1 MNKSLTILVNCTDE
15 KGLIYK
21 ITRVLYEHEL
31 NIIKNGEF
39 VDPEANRFFMRTEA
53 EGAANETVLLEAL
66 TKTLPLNSRI
76 EVVPRRKKKLVLLV
90 TKENHCLGDL
100 LIRNHF
106 NEWNAGIAAVISNHD
121 VLRDITERFGLPY
134 HYIPAEGL
142 SRIAHEQQLTEVI
155 GQYTPDYIVLA
166 RYMRIL
172 TPGFAQQ
179 YEGKI
184 INIHH
189 SFLPAF
195 IGAQPYR
202 QAYDRGVKIIGATAH
217 FVTDHL
223 DEGPIICQNVIPV
236 DHSQNA
242 ADMTRAGRGIEKLVL
257 AQALKLVLEDRVMLS
272 GNKTVIF

>member
-1 MNKSLTILVNCTDE
+1 MNSSHIILVNCADE

-21 ITRVLYEHEL
+21 ITRVLYENGL
-31 NIIKNGEF
+31 NIIKNREF
-39 VDPEANRFFMRTEA
+39 VDEANNRFFMRTEA
-53 EGAANETVLLEAL
+53 EGDADQSGLLKAL
-66 TKTLPLNSRI
+66 TAALPGGSRI
-76 EVVPRRKKKLVLLV
+76 EVVPDRKKKLVILA
-90 TKENHCLGDL
+90 TRENHCLGDL
-100 LIRNHF
+100 LMRNHF
-106 NEWNAGIAAVISNHD
+106 NEWNADISAVVSNYD
-121 VLRDITERFGLPY
+121 VLKDFTEKFNLPY
-134 HYIPAEGL
+134 YHIGAEGL
-142 SRIAHEQQLTEVI
+142 SRGEHEQLLMGVI
-155 GQYTPDYIVLA
+155 NRYSPDYIVLA

-172 TPGFAQQ
+172 TPAFVKQ
-179 YEGKI
+179 YDRKI

-195 IGAQPYR
+195 IGAHPYR

-217 FVTDHL
+217 FVNNDL

-242 ADMTRAGRGIEKLVL
+242 AEMSRAGKGIEKMVL

>member
-1 MNKSLTILVNCTDE
+1 MKTSRTILVTCKDE

-21 ITRVLYEHEL
+21 ITRVLYENGL
-31 NIIKNGEF
+31 NIVKNKEF
-39 VDPEANRFFMRTEA
+39 VDEANRLFFMRSEA
-53 EGAANETVLLEAL
+53 EGEADQQVLIESLTTAL
-66 TKTLPLNSRI
+66 PPNSHI
-76 EVVPRRKKKLVLLV
+76 QVVSDRKKKLLILA

-100 LIRNHF
+100 LMRNYF
-106 NEWNAGIAAVISNHD
+106 NEWNAEIVAVFSNYD
-121 VLRDITERFGLPY
+121 FLRDFTEKFDVPFHHL
-134 HYIPAEGL
+134 PAENL
-142 SRIAHEQQLTEVI
+142 SREQHEEALIQEINTYV
-155 GQYTPDYIVLA
+155 PDYIVLA

-172 TPGFAQQ
+172 TPRFVQE
-179 YEGKI
+179 YERRI

-217 FVTDHL
+217 FVTDKL

-236 DHSQNA
+236 DHSLNTG
-242 ADMTRAGRGIEKLVL
+242 DMARAGKGIEKLVL
-257 AQALKLVLEDRVMLS
+257 AQALKLILEDRVMLS